1 MTRQQI
7 KEEILGLLRGTGRKG
22 IEQTIGYILG
32 TYFTAHCHSHHRGE
46 GGLARHSL
54 EACRW
59 ALSRRGDIPVLGR
72 KDRTQRHVYII
83 KPSTKDTSM
92 TKNKTFRF
100 TTEITPETEI
110 LLSGRSGEPLTM
122 SLADERS
129 SKTVRLDTESVI
141 RLQAFLSDFLQK
153 EEASSPA
160 PVYEPTGRALAVMD
174 GDTLDIIRVFKTSDV
189 VGFAGA
195 ETDSYGAL
203 CDKVRAIAD
212 VRLPERPVFVF
223 FDTFDGSISRSII
236 RRILRAC
243 ISYQVDFVRS
253 ADPTRCRRMV
263 LGDIEAF
270 TRIDSSVI
278 SRATRDVLVLSPA
291 VTFTM
296 KAADADLERP
306 SLFDEGS
313 TTTDGRECSRK
324 AVLSAIRDIIGAEAP
339 TDPVTDEEM
348 AGLLTDMGYAV
359 ARRTVS
365 KYRELLGIPKRADR
379 RVRE

>member
-1 MTRQQI
+1 
-7 KEEILGLLRGTGRKG
+7 
-22 IEQTIGYILG
+22 
-32 TYFTAHCHSHHRGE
+32 
-46 GGLARHSL
+46 
-54 EACRW
+54 
-59 ALSRRGDIPVLGR
+59 
-72 KDRTQRHVYII
+72 
-83 KPSTKDTSM
+83 M

-174 GDTLDIIRVFKTSDV
+174 GDTLDIVRVFKTSDV

-195 ETDSYGAL
+195 ETDSYAVL
-203 CDKVRAIAD
+203 CDKVRSIAD
-212 VRLPERPVFVF
+212 VRLQGRPVFVF
-223 FDTFDGSISRSII
+223 FDTFDGSISRSVI

-291 VTFTM
+291 GTFTM

-339 TDPVTDEEM
+339 ADPVTDEEM

-365 KYRELLGIPKRADR
+365 KYRELLGITKRADR

>member
-1 MTRQQI
+1 
-7 KEEILGLLRGTGRKG
+7 
-22 IEQTIGYILG
+22 
-32 TYFTAHCHSHHRGE
+32 
-46 GGLARHSL
+46 
-54 EACRW
+54 
-59 ALSRRGDIPVLGR
+59 
-72 KDRTQRHVYII
+72 
-83 KPSTKDTSM
+83 M

-110 LLSGRSGEPLTM
+110 FLSGRSGEPLTM

-174 GDTLDIIRVFKTSDV
+174 GDTLDIVRVFKTADV

-195 ETDSYGAL
+195 ETDSYAAL
-203 CDKVRAIAD
+203 CDKVRSIAD
-212 VRLPERPVFVF
+212 VPLPGRPVFVF
-223 FDTFDGSISRSII
+223 FDTFDGSISRSVI

-243 ISYQVDFVRS
+243 ISYQVDFVRT

-270 TRIDSSVI
+270 TRIDSSVV
-278 SRATRDVLVLSPA
+278 SRATRDVLVLSPNGA
-291 VTFTM
+291 FTM

-339 TDPVTDEEM
+339 ADPVTDEEM